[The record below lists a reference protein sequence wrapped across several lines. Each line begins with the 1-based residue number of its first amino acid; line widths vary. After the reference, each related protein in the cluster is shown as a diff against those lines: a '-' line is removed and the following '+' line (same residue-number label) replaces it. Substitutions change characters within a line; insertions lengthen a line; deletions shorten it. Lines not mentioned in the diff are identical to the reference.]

1 MQMRRVGRKTGAAS
15 FAARFIFLLPGC
27 LFLGCFVIGTP
38 AFGQSNSN
46 IQPFASIAEFL
57 SAAAQL
63 PANRSI
69 SLSNEIVSFENSRG
83 SVFIQDSSGGLLAS
97 SEQPV
102 PLAVGDVVQ
111 VTGALAKDGYSYFLR
126 NCRFEKSGRQ
136 APPQAVRSSARE
148 LLAGNFDMRLVQLE
162 GRLETEPD
170 RVGDV
175 LQFNLRNGAVYF
187 RAELLKAAT
196 GNQIENLLPESV
208 VRLTGVCSIGST
220 RGAHPS
226 TFRILLRSADDMQ
239 LVRPPP
245 IWTLNRTLILLGIV
259 SCVAIS
265 ALAWVYSLRYQV
277 RRKTEAIH
285 ALNETLA
292 RKVEARTSDLA
303 QANKELEAFSYS
315 ISHDLKAPLR
325 AIRNFS
331 QFLAEDHAHALPEE
345 GQRFVRLINDGA
357 QRMDR
362 LVEDLLLFSRLSRA
376 PLRRQPI
383 DLPALLRNCFEEAR
397 AGAPERRIEFRLKD
411 LPPVEGD
418 PALLKQV
425 FLNLFSNAVKY
436 TRPRENA
443 LIEAGSIEVD
453 GRNAIYIKDNGVGFN
468 MKYAHKLFG
477 VFQRLHSAEEFEGT
491 GAGLAIVQQIVRRH
505 GGRVWGESILDHGAT
520 FYVVLGSGDTA

>member
-1 MQMRRVGRKTGAAS
+1 MQMTRAGRKTGVAS
-15 FAARFIFLLPGC
+15 FEARFTFLLSSC
-27 LFLGCFVIGTP
+27 LFLGWFSLARP
-38 AFGQSNSN
+38 AFGQSNSA
-46 IQPFASIAEFL
+46 IQRFGSIAEFL
-57 SAAAQL
+57 SAAGQL
-63 PANRSI
+63 PPNRSI
-69 SLSNEIVSFENSRG
+69 SLSNEIVSLANSRG
-83 SVFIQDSSGGLLAS
+83 TIFIQDSSGGLLAN
-97 SEQPV
+97 SEQPAS
-102 PLAVGDVVQ
+102 LGVGDVVQ
-111 VTGALAKDGYSYFLR
+111 VTGALVKDGYSYFLR

-136 APPQAVRSSARE
+136 APPEAIRSSAKE
-148 LLAGNFDMRLVQLE
+148 LLTGNFDMRLVQLE
-162 GRLETEPD
+162 GRLETEPG
-170 RVGDV
+170 RVGDA

-187 RAELLKAAT
+187 RAELAGAAT
-196 GNQIENLLPESV
+196 KNQIENILPDSV
-208 VRLTGVCSIGST
+208 VRLTGICSIGST
-220 RGAHPS
+220 RGTHPS
-226 TFRILLRSADDMQ
+226 TFRILLRSADDLQ

-245 IWTLNRTLILLGIV
+245 IWTLSRTLILLAIV
-259 SCVAIS
+259 SCIAMV

-345 GQRFVRLINDGA
+345 GQRFVRLINEGA

-362 LVEDLLLFSRLSRA
+362 LVEDLLVFSRLSRA

-383 DLPALLRNCFEEAR
+383 DLPALLRTCFEEVR
-397 AGAPERRIEFRLKD
+397 ASAPERRIEFCLKE
-411 LPPVEGD
+411 LPAVEGD
-418 PALLKQV
+418 SALLKQV

-436 TRPRENA
+436 TRPREIA

-453 GRNAIYIKDNGVGFN
+453 GRKAVYIKDNGVGFN

-477 VFQRLHSAEEFEGT
+477 VFQRLHSAEDFEGT

-520 FYVVLGSGDTA
+520 FYVVLGSGDTV